1 MISEH
6 QYIFSAL
13 SQNKNFT
20 FNRILEIGTYDGKNA
35 LLLSKLFPK
44 SKIKTLDLPF
54 NTNQFMNTYKRN
66 NYETLNKFVKSRNE
80 LLANVKNIEL
90 LEITQLI

>member
-20 FNRILEIGTYDGKNA
+20 LTEFVKLGLMMEKMLCYYQNF
-35 LLLSKLFPK
+35 SKI
-44 SKIKTLDLPF
+44 KIKTLDLP
-54 NTNQFMNTYKRN
+54 
-66 NYETLNKFVKSRNE
+66 S
-80 LLANVKNIEL
+80 I
-90 LEITQLI
+90 LINS